1 MNYSILD
8 LPNFSAALSDESS
21 ILKILLKHET
31 EVYKLNIIGSNKF
44 LLKDQIII
52 VTKYFYAT
60 ATFSQFMLLVY
71 IALLKY
77 CLMQYY

>member
-1 MNYSILD
+1 MLPRLCSILNPLYSWTTLFLNYSILD

-52 VTKYFYAT
+52 VTEYFFAT
-60 ATFSQFMLLVY
+60 ATVS
-71 IALLKY
+71 
-77 CLMQYY
+77 